1 MHVPMRRRLGFS
13 LMLVLA
19 CGDDGASTSEGTTGG
34 DTTGTSTTMTTSP
47 STSDASTG
55 SSTTEAMTESAEES
69 TMGGSVSTSL
79 GEEGSSSSSTSAIE
93 PTTSDDTT
101 TGEETTDTSGMTLV
115 TDSTFGPGTESDT
128 EPPLTSSESGVVTG
142 GECAIGGTG
151 GMGMGCEWGI
161 YCENFTHEMVCDAVE
176 CVCYE
181 DGVETNACPAMDV
194 CDDGTVFE
202 YAEVCCGIGS

>member
-1 MHVPMRRRLGFS
+1 MHVPMRRRVGFS

-19 CGDDGASTSEGTTGG
+19 CGDDGGSGEGTTG
-34 DTTGTSTTMTTSP
+34 DTTGPGTTMTTNP

-79 GEEGSSSSSTSAIE
+79 GEEGTTSSSTGSLE
-93 PTTSDDTT
+93 GDPSSGDDTT
-101 TGEETTDTSGMTLV
+101 TGEDTTDTSGMTLV

-128 EPPLTSSESGVVTG
+128 DPPPPTSSESGIITG

-151 GMGMGCEWGI
+151 GMGMCEWGI
-161 YCENFTHEMVCDAVE
+161 YCENFTHEMVCDLVE
-176 CVCYE
+176 CVCFE

-194 CDDGTVFE
+194 CDDGSIEE
-202 YAEVCCGIGS
+202 YAEMCCGIGV